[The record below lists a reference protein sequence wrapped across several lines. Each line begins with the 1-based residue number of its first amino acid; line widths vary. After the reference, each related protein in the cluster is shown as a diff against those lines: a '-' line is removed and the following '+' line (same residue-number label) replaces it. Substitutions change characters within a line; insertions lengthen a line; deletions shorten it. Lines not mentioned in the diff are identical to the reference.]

1 MMTADEWTAFI
12 TTKRAE
18 YNKSAFAAD
27 DALDKSFDRF
37 LGEAIAELIRE
48 ERSR

>member
-18 YNKSAFAAD
+18 YNERAFASN
-27 DALDKSFDRF
+27 DALGKSFDRF
-37 LGEAIAELIRE
+37 LGEAIAEWIRE